1 MVSVATLGNWSR
13 SCSAA
18 GLRLRLR
25 FLPGGQ
31 APALDGAWQKGSRTL
46 ALLLLRSQQVAEV
59 QRRVVEKTSP
69 GLNKL

>member
-1 MVSVATLGNWSR
+1 MEIKEPTASTFVFH
-13 SCSAA
+13 
-18 GLRLRLR
+18 R